1 VLRTRLAVLVA
12 GSVLVGLV
20 GFAVVVDVLFTRFQR
35 DQIDTLLSREAQR
48 AATLVAE
55 SQVGASFLEDG
66 DRASLLQF
74 VDGDGVVRLPVGEET
89 ALPLATEPTRVT
101 REDGSEWLVTSV
113 PWVLPS
119 GLEVGT
125 VRVGQSFDGVAAVRA
140 ALLRA
145 IVLGGALL
153 ALATTSLALWLLGRA
168 LAPLA
173 ALVREAEGIDPAHP
187 QLRVPL
193 LASRRSD
200 EVGALARSLELAAA
214 AIRERQQAERDA
226 LAEVAHELAAPLSV
240 VAGRLRGIEAR
251 DPSPEIRAARQAADE
266 LLYTS
271 RDLLAV
277 ARGELERVVE
287 MEVVDLAQVVRSVAA
302 ETPFVQ
308 VDAAPG
314 QEVLGSPERLRQAVR
329 NLVRNALAA
338 GGEPSQVRAEVRSD
352 GDVVE
357 VSVLDRGPGL
367 PPGEEETLFERH
379 RSRRAGGTGLGLS
392 VARTIAEV
400 HEGSLTARP
409 RPGGGACFV
418 LRLPTLAS
426 QFGDDEAEAGT
437 GPEPVDG

>member
-1 VLRTRLAVLVA
+1 MLRTRLALLVA
-12 GSVLVGLV
+12 GSVLAGLV

-35 DQIDTLLSREAQR
+35 DQIDTLLVREAQR

-55 SQVGASFLEDG
+55 SQVGASFLENG

-74 VDGDGVVRLPVGEET
+74 VDGDGVVRLPVGGGP
-89 ALPLATEPTRVT
+89 ALPPATEPTRVI
-101 REDGSEWLVTSV
+101 REDGSEWLVISV
-113 PWVLPS
+113 PWILPS

-125 VRVGQSFDGVAAVRA
+125 VRVGQSFEGVAAVRA

-145 IVLGGALL
+145 TLLGGALL
-153 ALATTSLALWLLGRA
+153 ALVTTSLALWLLNRS
-168 LAPLA
+168 LAPLTT
-173 ALVREAEGIDPAHP
+173 LVREAERIDPARP
-187 QLRVPL
+187 QLEATLV
-193 LASRRSD
+193 ASGRSD
-200 EVGALARSLELAAA
+200 EVGALARSLEAAAA

-251 DPSPEIRAARQAADE
+251 DPTPEIRAARQAADE

-277 ARGELERVVE
+277 ARGELERGVE
-287 MEVVDLAQVVRSVAA
+287 MEVVDLAEVVRGVAA

-308 VDAAPG
+308 VEAAPG

-329 NLVRNALAA
+329 NLLRNALAA

-357 VSVLDRGPGL
+357 VAVLDRGPGL
-367 PPGEEETLFERH
+367 PPGEEETVFERH

-392 VARTIAEV
+392 VARAIAEA
-400 HEGSLTARP
+400 HEGSLTAHP
-409 RPGGGACFV
+409 RDGGGACFV
-418 LRLPTLAS
+418 VRLPTLAS
-426 QFGDDEAEAGT
+426 HFDDETEAAGA
-437 GPEPVDG
+437 

>member
-1 VLRTRLAVLVA
+1 VLRTRLALLVA
-12 GSVLVGLV
+12 GSVLAGLI

-35 DQIDTLLSREAQR
+35 DQIDTLLAREARR

-55 SQVGASFLEDG
+55 SQVGASFLEDA

-74 VDGDGVVRLPVGEET
+74 VDADGVVRLPVGGGA
-89 ALPLATEPTRVT
+89 ALPLATEPTRVV
-101 REDGSEWLVTSV
+101 REDGEEWLVTSV
-113 PWVLPS
+113 PWILPS
-119 GLEVGT
+119 GLEIGT
-125 VRVGQSFDGVAAVRA
+125 VRVGQSFEGVAAVRA

-145 IVLGGALL
+145 ILLGGAAL
-153 ALATTSLALWLLGRA
+153 ALATTSLALWLLSRS
-168 LAPLA
+168 LAPLTT
-173 ALVREAEGIDPAHP
+173 LVGEAERIDPARP
-187 QLRVPL
+187 QLEAPL
-193 LASRRSD
+193 VATGRSD
-200 EVGALARSLELAAA
+200 EVGALARSLEAAAA

-251 DPSPEIRAARQAADE
+251 DPSPEVRAAREAADE

-277 ARGELERVVE
+277 ARGELERGVE
-287 MEVVDLAQVVRSVAA
+287 MEVVDLAEIVRGVAA
-302 ETPFVQ
+302 ETPFVR

-314 QEVLGSPERLRQAVR
+314 QEVLGSPERLRQAIR
-329 NLVRNALAA
+329 NLLRNALAA
-338 GGEPSQVRAEVRSD
+338 GGDPSQVRAEVRSF
-352 GDVVE
+352 GDAVE

-392 VARTIAEV
+392 VARTIAIA
-400 HEGSLTARP
+400 HDGSLTARQ
-409 RPGGGACFV
+409 RAGGGACFV

-426 QFGDDEAEAGT
+426 QLDDGAEAGAEG
-437 GPEPVDG
+437 GPADA